1 MELHHQLKEIT
12 SIEDY
17 RQIAIKITKAEGQVG
32 DQIRLRVI
40 SNSMAPLLKVGDKVI
55 VAPNSPAELR
65 RGDVIVVWRNDEFIT
80 HRLVTMQDGLWY
92 TKGDRSRHLDHPVTT
107 DAVLGKVIAV
117 QRGDILLNYQ
127 EPWWIVTN
135 RIDGLLNWWEALFF
149 KIGRTLK
156 RKIFP
161 N

>member
-1 MELHHQLKEIT
+1 MKEIT

-17 RQIAIKITKAEGQVG
+17 RQIASKITKAEGHVG

-40 SNSMAPLLKVGDKVI
+40 SDSMAPLLKVGDTVI
-55 VAPNSPAELR
+55 VAPNSPAALR
-65 RGDVIVVWRNDEFIT
+65 RGDVIVIWRNEEFIT
-80 HRLVTMQDGLWY
+80 HRLVTRRDDLWY
-92 TKGDRSRHLDHPVTT
+92 TKGDRFRHFDPPVKT
-107 DAVLGKVIAV
+107 AAILGKVIAV
-117 QRGDILLNYQ
+117 QRGDILLIFRK
-127 EPWWIVTN
+127 PRWIVTN

-149 KIGRTLK
+149 EIGRTLK